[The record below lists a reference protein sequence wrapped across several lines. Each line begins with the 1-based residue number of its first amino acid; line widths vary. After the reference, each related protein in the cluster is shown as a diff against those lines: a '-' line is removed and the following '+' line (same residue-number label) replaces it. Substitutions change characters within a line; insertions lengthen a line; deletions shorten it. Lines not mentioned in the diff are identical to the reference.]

1 MVLRG
6 FDEATR
12 LYVVYWDTQGQER
25 FGGRMKSDHSRTS
38 EGEASMTNDGTIDG
52 EHRRWLETVYAKAK
66 QRGGERTDTDFRT
79 GSTEAHP
86 VYSPADVADLDYIR
100 DLGYPGEYPYTRGVQ
115 PTMYRGRLWS
125 IRQYA
130 GYGTPEETNE
140 RFKFLL
146 KEGQPG
152 LSVAFDLPTQLGYDS
167 DDPLSAGEVG
177 KVGVAIDTLAD
188 METMFDGIP
197 LDRVSTSMTIN
208 APASVLVAM
217 YAVVGQKQGVPQDR
231 IAGTAQNDV
240 LKEYV
245 ARGTYIYPPRPSL
258 RLAADLMAYCAREL
272 PRFNPISISGY
283 HIRDAGSTAVQEMAF
298 TFANAI
304 AYIEAALE
312 RGVGIDDIGP
322 RISWIF
328 NTQNNFLEEVA
339 KYRALRRMWAKIMR
353 ERFKAQDARSWMF
366 RTHVQTGGATLTA
379 QQPEVNIIRAALQA
393 LASVLG
399 GVQSLALSCYDEA
412 LALPTEEAQRIAV
425 RTQQIIAYESG
436 VPNTIDPLGGSYYI
450 ETLTNELE
458 RKAWEYLDRIED
470 MGGGVAAIETGYMQ
484 REIQEASYAYQ
495 QAVDEG
501 KKIIVGVNKFQ
512 NEDEEPP
519 FIFRVNPEA
528 ERAQTERLAR
538 VRSQRDEGA
547 VRAALSRLED
557 VCGDG
562 ENLMPPIVEAVK
574 AYASV
579 GEICGVM
586 RSVFGDYRAPTA
598 V

>member
-1 MVLRG
+1 M
-6 FDEATR
+6 
-12 LYVVYWDTQGQER
+12 TQNGDLTNER
-25 FGGRMKSDHSRTS
+25 
-38 EGEASMTNDGTIDG
+38 
-52 EHRRWLETVYAKAK
+52 RRWHETTYAKAK
-66 QRGGERTDTDFRT
+66 ARGGERKDTDFRT
-79 GSTEAHP
+79 SSADAHP
-86 VYSPADVADLDYIR
+86 LYTPEDLADIDYNGEI
-100 DLGYPGEYPYTRGVQ
+100 GYPGEYPYTRGVQ
-115 PTMYRGRLWS
+115 ATGYRGRLWS

-130 GYGTPEETNE
+130 GYGTAAETNQ

-167 DDPLSAGEVG
+167 DDPLSVGEVG

-188 METMFDGIP
+188 METMFKGIP
-197 LDRVSTSMTIN
+197 LDQVSTSMTIN

-231 IAGTAQNDV
+231 VSGTAQNDV

-245 ARGTYIYPPRPSL
+245 ARGTYIYPPKPSL
-258 RLAADLMAYCAREL
+258 RLAADLMSYCAREL
-272 PRFNPISISGY
+272 PRFNAISISGY
-283 HIRDAGSTAVQEMAF
+283 HMRDAGCTAAQEMAF

-304 AYIEAALE
+304 AYIEASLE
-312 RGVGIDDIGP
+312 RGVGVDDIGP

-353 ERFKAQDARSWMF
+353 ERFKAEDARSWML

-379 QQPEVNIIRAALQA
+379 QQPENNIVRAALQA
-393 LASVLG
+393 LATALG

-425 RTQQIIAYESG
+425 RTQQVIGYESG
-436 VPNTIDPLGGSYYI
+436 VANTADPVGGSYYI
-450 ETLTNELE
+450 EWLTNELE
-458 RKAWEYLDRIED
+458 RKAWEYIDRVED
-470 MGGGVAAIETGYMQ
+470 MGGAIAAIESGYVQ

-495 QAVDEG
+495 QAIDEG
-501 KKIIVGVNKFQ
+501 KKVIVGVNKFVQ
-512 NEDEEPP
+512 EDEEPQM
-519 FIFRVNPEA
+519 IFRVNPEA
-528 ERAQTERLAR
+528 ERAQIKRLAR
-538 VRSQRDEGA
+538 VRKERDRA
-547 VRAALSRLED
+547 SVDAALSRLEE
-557 VCGDG
+557 VSRDG
-562 ENLMPPIVEAVK
+562 ENLMYPIVEAVK

-586 RSVFGDYRAPTA
+586 RRVFGDYQPPTA

>member
-1 MVLRG
+1 M
-6 FDEATR
+6 
-12 LYVVYWDTQGQER
+12 TQNGDLNRIAEEHKRWQESAYR
-25 FGGRMKSDHSRTS
+25 
-38 EGEASMTNDGTIDG
+38 
-52 EHRRWLETVYAKAK
+52 KAVE
-66 QRGGERTDTDFRT
+66 RSGERSDTDFRT
-79 GSTEAHP
+79 SSTEVRP
-86 VYSPADVADLDYIR
+86 LYGPFDTADLDYNR
-100 DLGYPGEYPYTRGVQ
+100 DIGYPGEYPYTRGVQ

-130 GYGTPEETNE
+130 GYGTPAETNE

-167 DDPLSAGEVG
+167 DDPLAQGEVG

-188 METMFDGIP
+188 METMFEGIP
-197 LDRVSTSMTIN
+197 LDQVSTSMTIN
-208 APASVLVAM
+208 APAAVLVAM
-217 YAVVGQKQGVPQDR
+217 YAVVGMKQGVPPDR

-245 ARGTYIYPPRPSL
+245 ARGTYIFPPKPSL
-258 RLAADLMAYCAREL
+258 RLAADLMAYCAKQL

-304 AYIEAALE
+304 AYIEAALDT
-312 RGVGIDDIGP
+312 GVGVDEVGP

-339 KYRALRRMWAKIMR
+339 KYRALRRMWARIMR
-353 ERFKAQDARSWMF
+353 ERFKAQDPRSWMF

-379 QQPEVNIIRAALQA
+379 QQPEVNIIRAALQG
-393 LASVLG
+393 LSTVLG

-412 LALPTEEAQRIAV
+412 LALPSEEAQRIAV
-425 RTQQIIAYESG
+425 RTQQIIAYETG
-436 VPNTIDPLGGSYYI
+436 AGDTIDPLAGSYYI
-450 ETLTNELE
+450 EWLTGELE
-458 RKAWEYLDRIED
+458 RRAQEYLDRIED
-470 MGGGVAAIETGYMQ
+470 MGGAVAAIESGYMQ

-495 QAVDEG
+495 QAVDQG
-501 KKIIVGVNKFQ
+501 RKIIVGVNKFRQ
-512 NEDEEPP
+512 EDEEPQI
-519 FIFRVNPEA
+519 IFRPNPA
-528 ERAQTERLAR
+528 AGRAQAGALRKVRRRRDDAVVQASLAR
-538 VRSQRDEGA
+538 LEQACRD
-547 VRAALSRLED
+547 
-557 VCGDG
+557 DG
-562 ENLMPPIVEAVK
+562 HLMYPIVEAVK
-574 AYASV
+574 AYATI

-586 RSVFGDYRAPTA
+586 RGVFGDYRAPTA

>member
-1 MVLRG
+1 MTENGDLSK
-6 FDEATR
+6 
-12 LYVVYWDTQGQER
+12 ER
-25 FGGRMKSDHSRTS
+25 K
-38 EGEASMTNDGTIDG
+38 
-52 EHRRWLETVYAKAK
+52 RWLETTFAKAK
-66 QRGGERTDTDFRT
+66 ERGGERKDTDFRT
-79 GSTEAHP
+79 SSAEVRPLYTPE
-86 VYSPADVADLDYIR
+86 DVADIDYNR
-100 DLGYPGEYPYTRGVQ
+100 DIGYPGEYPYTRGVQ
-115 PTMYRGRLWS
+115 ASMYRGRLWS

-130 GYGTPEETNE
+130 GYGTAAETNQ
-140 RFKFLL
+140 RFRFLL

-167 DDPLSAGEVG
+167 DDSLSAGEVG

-188 METMFDGIP
+188 METMFESIP
-197 LDRVSTSMTIN
+197 LDQVSTSMTIN

-245 ARGTYIYPPRPSL
+245 ARGTYIYPPKPSL
-258 RLAADLMAYCAREL
+258 RLAADLMSYSAREL
-272 PRFNPISISGY
+272 PRFNAISISGY
-283 HIRDAGSTAVQEMAF
+283 HMRDAGCTAAQEMAF

-304 AYIEAALE
+304 AYIEGALQ
-312 RGVGIDDIGP
+312 RGVGVDDVGP

-328 NTQNNFLEEVA
+328 NTQNNFLEEIA

-353 ERFKAQDARSWMF
+353 ERFKAEDPRSWML

-379 QQPEVNIIRAALQA
+379 QQPENNIVRAALQA
-393 LASVLG
+393 LATALG

-425 RTQQIIAYESG
+425 RTQQVIGYESG
-436 VPNTIDPLGGSYYI
+436 VANTADPVGGSYYI
-450 ETLTNELE
+450 EWLTSELE
-458 RKAWEYLDRIED
+458 RKAWEYLDRVED
-470 MGGGVAAIETGYMQ
+470 VGGAVSAIETGYYQ

-495 QAVDEG
+495 KAIDEG
-501 KKIIVGVNKFQ
+501 KKVIVGVNKFVQ
-512 NEDEEPP
+512 ENEEPQM
-519 FIFRVNPEA
+519 IFRVNPEA
-528 ERAQTERLAR
+528 ERAQIERLER
-538 VRSQRDEGA
+538 VRRERDQA
-547 VRAALSRLED
+547 SVDAALFRLEE
-557 VCGDG
+557 VSRDG
-562 ENLMPPIVEAVK
+562 ENLMYPIVEAVK

-586 RSVFGDYRAPTA
+586 RRVFGDYQPPTA

>member
-1 MVLRG
+1 
-6 FDEATR
+6 
-12 LYVVYWDTQGQER
+12 
-25 FGGRMKSDHSRTS
+25 
-38 EGEASMTNDGTIDG
+38 MTENGTNG
-52 EHRRWLETVYAKAK
+52 AKRWRETTYAKAVEK
-66 QRGGERTDTDFRT
+66 AGERKDTDFRT
-79 GSTEAHP
+79 SSVP
-86 VYSPADVADLDYIR
+86 VEPLYTPDSAAR
-100 DLGYPGEYPYTRGVQ
+100 DIGFPGEYPFTRGVQ
-115 PTMYRGRLWS
+115 PTMYRGKLWS

-130 GYGTPEETNE
+130 GFGTPEETNE

-167 DDPLSAGEVG
+167 DDALSEGEVG

-188 METMFDGIP
+188 METMFEGIP

-217 YAVVGQKQGVPQDR
+217 YAVVGEKQGVPQDR
-231 IAGTAQNDV
+231 VSGTAQNDV

-272 PRFNPISISGY
+272 PRFNAISISGY

-304 AYIEAALE
+304 AYVSACID
-312 RGVGIDDIGP
+312 RGVSADDIGP

-339 KYRALRRMWAKIMR
+339 KYRALRRMWAKIME
-353 ERFKAQDARSWMF
+353 ERFGAQDERSMML

-379 QQPEVNIIRAALQA
+379 QQPEVNIVRAALQA
-393 LASVLG
+393 LSTTLG

-412 LALPTEEAQRIAV
+412 LALPTEQAQRIAV
-425 RTQQIIAYESG
+425 RTQQVIAYESG
-436 VPNTIDPLGGSYYI
+436 VGDTIDPLGGSYYI
-450 ETLTNELE
+450 EALTDELE
-458 RKAWEYLDRIED
+458 KLAWDYLRVIED
-470 MGGGVAAIETGYMQ
+470 MGGAVEAIESGYYL

-495 QAVDEG
+495 KAVDEG
-501 KKIIVGVNKFQ
+501 HKVIVGVNKFV
-512 NEDEEPP
+512 EDGDERAA
-519 FIFRVNPEA
+519 IFRPDPA
-528 ERAQTERLAR
+528 SERAQIARLNKVRAERDDAAVKASLAAL
-538 VRSQRDEGA
+538 DEACRNEDGGNLMEPIMNA
-547 VRAALSRLED
+547 VR
-557 VCGDG
+557 
-562 ENLMPPIVEAVK
+562 

-579 GEICGVM
+579 GEICGAM
-586 RSVFGDYRAPTA
+586 RTAWGEYVPPTA

>member
-1 MVLRG
+1 M
-6 FDEATR
+6 
-12 LYVVYWDTQGQER
+12 
-25 FGGRMKSDHSRTS
+25 SDNGAKKR
-38 EGEASMTNDGTIDG
+38 A
-52 EHRRWLETVYAKAK
+52 WLEGKYAKSVEKA
-66 QRGGERTDTDFRT
+66 GERKDTDFRT
-79 GSTEAHP
+79 SSMP
-86 VYSPADVADLDYIR
+86 VEPLYIPDDVAATDYNR
-100 DLGYPGEYPYTRGVQ
+100 DVGYPGEYPFTRGVQ
-115 PTMYRGRLWS
+115 PTMYRGREWS

-130 GYGTPEETNE
+130 GFGTPEETNQ

-167 DDPLSAGEVG
+167 DDPLSEGEVG

-217 YAVVGQKQGVPQDR
+217 YAVVGEKQGVSQDR
-231 IAGTAQNDV
+231 ISGTAQNDV

-272 PRFNPISISGY
+272 PRFNAISISGY

-304 AYIEAALE
+304 AYVEASIA
-312 RGVGIDDIGP
+312 RGVGVDDIGP

-353 ERFKAQDARSWMF
+353 ERFGAKDERSMML

-379 QQPEVNIIRAALQA
+379 QQPEVNIVRAALQG
-393 LASVLG
+393 LATALG

-412 LALPTEEAQRIAV
+412 LALPTEQAQRIAV
-425 RTQQIIAYESG
+425 RTQQVIAYESG
-436 VPNTIDPLGGSYYI
+436 IADTADPLGGSYYI
-450 ETLTNELE
+450 EWLTNELE
-458 RKAWEYLDRIED
+458 RLAWDYLRKIED
-470 MGGGVAAIETGYMQ
+470 LGGAVEAIESGYYQ

-495 QAVDEG
+495 KAVDEG
-501 KKIIVGVNKFQ
+501 HKVIVGVNRFV
-512 NEDEEPP
+512 EDGDGRTA
-519 FIFRVNPEA
+519 IFRPDPA
-528 ERAQTERLAR
+528 SERAQVARLNKVRAERDSVAVKSALGRLSAACAEEAGGNLM
-538 VRSQRDEGA
+538 QPIMEA
-547 VRAALSRLED
+547 VR
-557 VCGDG
+557 V
-562 ENLMPPIVEAVK
+562 
-574 AYASV
+574 YASV
-579 GEICGVM
+579 GEICGAM
-586 RSVFGDYRAPTA
+586 RTAWGEYVPPTA